1 MSTPARQ
8 ALDRQATPWLFASA
22 LVTIAP
28 HVLHQ
33 AYWLSALAGLLM
45 FWAIRLWWKDERL
58 PGRWVLFLL
67 VIVGCSG
74 ILIEF
79 RSLFGRDAGVA
90 MLVVFMAMKLLELK
104 SQRDAVVVVVLGYF
118 LLLTHYFYS
127 QSIPTGLWLLFALW
141 LVTATLIRLHGGPA
155 STTRAS
161 LRYAASLCLQ
171 AIPFMLVLYLLFPR
185 ISGPLW
191 GLPSD
196 AHAGM
201 TGLSDTMSPG
211 SISRL
216 AQSADI
222 AFRARF
228 STTPP
233 AKQKLYWRGPVMEQF
248 DGTTWRLHDN
258 RRTSPQLETLSAP
271 FRYVMTLEPHNQR
284 WILALDAPVQLPE
297 GLNASNVL
305 AVTQRLPVT
314 ERRRYELAASLEYRF
329 NVDEDPRA
337 LSRNLAL
344 PPGVNPQARALA
356 ERWRNSDHRPS
367 AIIGQA
373 QALFAAEFTY
383 TLQPPLLGQNGID
396 EFLFKTRRGF
406 CEHYAGAFVFLMRA
420 AGIPARV
427 VSGYQGGEFNPLDGY
442 LVIRQ
447 SDAHAWAEVWLEG
460 QGWVR
465 VDPTASVSP
474 TRIETGI
481 ADALPFGEPLPAL
494 VQWRADWLRTLRYR
508 WEAVNNAWNQHIL
521 GYDPQRQRELL
532 SRLGLPETDWRSLAT
547 VLGIACSLLV
557 AAMTAWTL
565 YQRPA
570 IDPARRLWLTALRQL
585 ARRQVDCAPWETPM
599 AVAQRVREQRPEL
612 AETFQN
618 VVDAYLQARYG
629 KSNNNLNALREAVA
643 RLRE

>member
-258 RRTSPQLETLSAP
+258 RGTSPQLETLSAP
-271 FRYVMTLEPHNQR
+271 LRYEMTLEPHNQR

-297 GLNASNVL
+297 GLKASNVL
-305 AVTQRLPVT
+305 AVMHRLPVT
-314 ERRRYELAASLEYRF
+314 ERRRYELAASLDYRF

-396 EFLFKTRRGF
+396 EFLFRTRRGF

-585 ARRQVDCAPWETPM
+585 
-599 AVAQRVREQRPEL
+599 
-612 AETFQN
+612 
-618 VVDAYLQARYG
+618 
-629 KSNNNLNALREAVA
+629 
-643 RLRE
+643 

>member
-258 RRTSPQLETLSAP
+258 RGTSPQLETLSAP
-271 FRYVMTLEPHNQR
+271 LRYEMTLEPHNQR

-314 ERRRYELAASLEYRF
+314 ERRRYELAASLDYRF

-532 SRLGLPETDWRSLAT
+532 SRLGLPDTDWRSLAT

-599 AVAQRVREQRPEL
+599 TVAQRVREQRPEL

>member
-258 RRTSPQLETLSAP
+258 RGTSPQLETLSAP
-271 FRYVMTLEPHNQR
+271 LRYEMTLEPHNQR

-297 GLNASNVL
+297 ALKASNVL

-314 ERRRYELAASLEYRF
+314 ERRRYELAASLDYRF
-329 NVDEDPRA
+329 NAAEDPRT

-570 IDPARRLWLTALRQL
+570 IDPARRLWLTALSQL

-643 RLRE
+643 RLR

>member
-314 ERRRYELAASLEYRF
+314 ERRRYELAASLDYRF

-532 SRLGLPETDWRSLAT
+532 SRLGLPDTDWRSLAT

-643 RLRE
+643 RLR

>member
-258 RRTSPQLETLSAP
+258 RGTSPQLETLSAP
-271 FRYVMTLEPHNQR
+271 LRYEMTLEPHNQR

-297 GLNASNVL
+297 GLKASNVL

-314 ERRRYELAASLEYRF
+314 ERRRYELAASLDYRF

-337 LSRNLAL
+337 LSRNMAL

-570 IDPARRLWLTALRQL
+570 IDPARRLWLTALSQL

-599 AVAQRVREQRPEL
+599 
-612 AETFQN
+612 
-618 VVDAYLQARYG
+618 
-629 KSNNNLNALREAVA
+629 
-643 RLRE
+643 

>member
-258 RRTSPQLETLSAP
+258 RGTSPQLETLSAP
-271 FRYVMTLEPHNQR
+271 LRYEMTLEPHNQR
-284 WILALDAPVQLPE
+284 WILALDAPIQLPE
-297 GLNASNVL
+297 GLKASNVL

-314 ERRRYELAASLEYRF
+314 ERRRYELAASLDYRF

-344 PPGVNPQARALA
+344 PPSVNPQARALA

-599 AVAQRVREQRPEL
+599 TVAQRVREQRPEL

-643 RLRE
+643 RLR

>member
-258 RRTSPQLETLSAP
+258 RGTSPQLETLSAP

-314 ERRRYELAASLEYRF
+314 ERRRYELAASLDYRF
-329 NVDEDPRA
+329 NVAEDPRA

-532 SRLGLPETDWRSLAT
+532 SRLGLPDTEWRSLAT

-570 IDPARRLWLTALRQL
+570 IDPARRLWLTALSQL

-643 RLRE
+643 RLR

>member
-8 ALDRQATPWLFASA
+8 ALDRHATPWLFASA
-22 LVTIAP
+22 LVTTAP

-45 FWAIRLWWKDERL
+45 VWACRLWWKDERL
-58 PGRWVLFLL
+58 PGRWVLLLL
-67 VIVGCSG
+67 VLVGCSG

-79 RSLFGRDAGVA
+79 RTLFGRDAGVA

-104 SQRDAVVVVVLGYF
+104 SRRDAMVVVVLGYF
-118 LLLTHYFYS
+118 LLLTHYLYS
-127 QSIPTGLWLLFALW
+127 QSIPTGAWLLFALW
-141 LVTATLIRLHGGPA
+141 LVTATLVRLHGGPA
-155 STTRAS
+155 STTKET

-201 TGLSDTMSPG
+201 TGLSDTMAPG

-228 STTPP
+228 AESLP
-233 AKQKLYWRGPVMEQF
+233 AKQKLYWRGPVMEHF
-248 DGTTWRLHDN
+248 DGTTWRPHDGRGTTAN
-258 RRTSPQLETLSAP
+258 LDQLSPP
-271 FRYVMTLEPHNQR
+271 IRYELTLEPHNQR

-297 GLNASNVL
+297 GLSLNATL
-305 AVTQRLPVT
+305 AATQRQPVT
-314 ERRRYELAASLEYRF
+314 ERQRFQLAASLDYRF
-329 NVDEDPRA
+329 NASEDPRT

-344 PPGVNPQARALA
+344 PPGFNPQSRTLA
-356 ERWRNSDHRPS
+356 QRWRDMDNRPES
-367 AIIGQA
+367 IISQA

-383 TLQPPLLGQNGID
+383 TLQPPLLGNNGID
-396 EFLFKTRRGF
+396 EFLFRTRRGF

-427 VSGYQGGEFNPLDGY
+427 VSGYQGGEFNPLDST
-442 LVIRQ
+442 LVVRQ
-447 SDAHAWAEVWLEG
+447 SDAHAWAEVWLDG
-460 QGWVR
+460 RGWVR

-481 ADALPFGEPLPAL
+481 AEALPFGEPLPAL
-494 VQWRADWLRTLRYR
+494 VQWRADWLRKLRYR

-532 SRLGLPETDWRSLAT
+532 SRLGLPDTDWRSLAT
-547 VLGIACSLLV
+547 LLGIICSLLV

-565 YQRPA
+565 YQRPRS
-570 IDPARRLWLTALRQL
+570 DPALRLWQKALRQL

-599 AVAQRVREQRPEL
+599 ALAQRVREQRPEL
-612 AETFQN
+612 AEIFQN
-618 VVDAYLQARYG
+618 VVDAYLLARYG
-629 KSNNNLNALREAVA
+629 KSTDNLKPLREAIA
-643 RLRE
+643 RLR